1 VTDAGAKDT
10 AQIIKKGELAFAF
23 FVLALRLGL
32 ANHVLQPFSLWAR
45 CTEIA
50 RLCES
55 AMPYHS
61 IANDI
66 ELNHGFN
73 TRGNCGRGK
82 HPWREDGPLL
92 RVEFARES
100 GRRRTPRNTRE
111 PHVDAAGPM
120 CEALRADYA
129 AMARMI
135 FGAVRRWMRF
145 LPSLNG

>member
-1 VTDAGAKDT
+1 LVTDAGAKDT

-55 AMPYHS
+55 TTPYEG

-73 TRGNCGRGK
+73 TRGNCGGESA
-82 HPWREDGPLL
+82 HG
-92 RVEFARES
+92 ARAALCCGWKS
-100 GRRRTPRNTRE
+100 RANLVKRRTQKT
-111 PHVDAAGPM
+111 
-120 CEALRADYA
+120 
-129 AMARMI
+129 
-135 FGAVRRWMRF
+135 
-145 LPSLNG
+145 